1 MSLLEKIAAAGI
13 VGAGGAGF
21 PTHMKLDC
29 KVEYFLVNAAECEP
43 LLHTD
48 KYLMR
53 TFPEQIVEAAE
64 AVTKHVE
71 ASQVFIAVK
80 GVNTEEIASL
90 KKAIA
95 ARKSAVKIFELDNY
109 YPAGDE
115 HCLV

>member
-1 MSLLEKIAAAGI
+1 MSLLENIAAAGV

-53 TFPEQIVEAAE
+53 TFPDRIVEAVETVA
-64 AVTKHVE
+64 KQVE

-80 GVNTEEIASL
+80 GVNTGEIAAL
-90 KKAIA
+90 QKAID

-109 YPAGDE
+109 YPAGD
-115 HCLV
+115 